1 MAPFIILVFSFKWAP
16 SNIYQ
21 LHHLEI
27 LLHILYISYSQ
38 IMTLKEKV
46 SNTSTNLSGY
56 WNINSCPP
64 PLIWTSH
71 ESGIFSTILTE
82 FARGE
87 VISSVPATTDVGLFM
102 FDSLSQASHLPA
114 AAHWRRRFLCCQTE
128 IAFE

>member
-1 MAPFIILVFSFKWAP
+1 LGLEGAVKGMEDNGSFHNLSFSFKWAP

-56 WNINSCPP
+56 
-64 PLIWTSH
+64 
-71 ESGIFSTILTE
+71 
-82 FARGE
+82 
-87 VISSVPATTDVGLFM
+87 
-102 FDSLSQASHLPA
+102 
-114 AAHWRRRFLCCQTE
+114 
-128 IAFE
+128 